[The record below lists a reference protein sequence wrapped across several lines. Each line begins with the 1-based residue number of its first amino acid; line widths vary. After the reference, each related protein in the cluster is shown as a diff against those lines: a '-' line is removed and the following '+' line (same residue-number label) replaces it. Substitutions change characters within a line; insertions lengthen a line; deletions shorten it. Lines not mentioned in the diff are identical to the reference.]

1 MGKGPITLFAS
12 LFGIIG
18 DYTVYLRIL
27 SPIGTLALYFNFKRI
42 SLNLLVLSPG

>member
-1 MGKGPITLFAS
+1 MGKGPMTLFAS
-12 LFGIIG
+12 SLGIIG

-27 SPIGTLALYFNFKRI
+27 FPIGILALRLGFGRI